1 MRSIVMSVAAV
12 ALAIPSPVWA
22 IECPDKVDG
31 KTERGFGEVKAWL
44 GDDRPVYQPGKL
56 QKLGEQVA
64 YVIVDRVLTWDG
76 QRYAVAGIER
86 LRFRLAGVSGN
97 SDTLYP
103 ERIRKAFDKAYKSAG
118 CENGGELVCQL
129 EMDASSQPGALLS
142 AELSEGNLV
151 FGSDAYGPALP
162 LIQADEEMIDA
173 SPAFLVCDYQVQT

>member
-1 MRSIVMSVAAV
+1 MRSIVMSVAAA
-12 ALAIPSPVWA
+12 ALAIHSPASAV
-22 IECPDKVDG
+22 ECPEKLDDKA
-31 KTERGFGEVKAWL
+31 ERSFGEVKAWL

-56 QKLGEQVA
+56 QKLGEQVS

-76 QRYAVAGIER
+76 ERYAIAGIER
-86 LRFRLAGVSGN
+86 LRFRLAGISGN
-97 SDTLYP
+97 ADTLYP
-103 ERIRKAFDKAYKSAG
+103 ERVRKAFDRAYRNAG

-173 SPAFLVCDYQVQT
+173 SPAFLVCDYRVRT

>member
-12 ALAIPSPVWA
+12 AIAVPSPA
-22 IECPDKVDG
+22 LAAECPENVDG
-31 KTERGFGEVKAWL
+31 KTERAFGEVKAWL

-76 QRYAVAGIER
+76 QRYSVAGIER

-103 ERIRKAFDKAYKSAG
+103 EGVRKAFDKAYKNAS
-118 CENGGELVCQL
+118 CENGGELVCSL
-129 EMDASSQPGALLS
+129 EMEASAKQGRLLS
-142 AELSEGNLV
+142 AELSEGNLY

-162 LIQADEEMIDA
+162 LIQADEEMADA
-173 SPAFLVCDYQVQT
+173 SPAFLVCDYKVQT